1 MPIPIDSPETPAPDG
16 REEPDMT
23 GTASRAVA
31 GCFALA
37 AFTVAVVA
45 GLAGGNN
52 AVLILGRALVAMIV
66 CYPLGLAVGLVC
78 RQVIQQ
84 HLRKPEGTADEQE
97 VAVRAGQSVESEEDA
112 EDVVVV

>member
-1 MPIPIDSPETPAPDG
+1 MPMSTERPQTPPADG
-16 REEPDMT
+16 RENPEMK
-23 GTASRAVA
+23 GTASKAVA

-45 GLAGGNN
+45 GLAGGNT
-52 AVLILGRALVAMIV
+52 AISILGRALVAMIV
-66 CYPLGLAVGLVC
+66 CYPLGLLVGIVC

-84 HLRKPEGTADEQE
+84 HLREPADPADDQQG
-97 VAVRAGQSVESEEDA
+97 AVRAGQSAESEEEA

>member
-1 MPIPIDSPETPAPDG
+1 MSGI
-16 REEPDMT
+16 
-23 GTASRAVA
+23 ASKAVA

-45 GLAGGNN
+45 GLAGGNT
-52 AVLILGRALVAMIV
+52 AISILGRALVAMIV
-66 CYPLGLAVGLVC
+66 CYPLGLMVGMVC

-84 HLRKPEGTADEQE
+84 HLRKPPDPAQGQQQG
-97 VAVRAGQSVESEEDA
+97 AVRAGQSAESEEDA